1 MEQAHNNIDVTL
13 VCPGPVYSKIAEEA
27 FTGKA
32 DKVAFLFIRCVLL
45 CLFSRSLE
53 TVETWRSDAI
63 ERQPDDDGAMFGAD
77 DARDC

>member
-45 CLFSRSLE
+45 CAYFSKSLE
-53 TVETWRSDAI
+53 TVETRCSDAI
-63 ERQPDDDGAMFGAD
+63 EREPNDDGAMF
-77 DARDC
+77 